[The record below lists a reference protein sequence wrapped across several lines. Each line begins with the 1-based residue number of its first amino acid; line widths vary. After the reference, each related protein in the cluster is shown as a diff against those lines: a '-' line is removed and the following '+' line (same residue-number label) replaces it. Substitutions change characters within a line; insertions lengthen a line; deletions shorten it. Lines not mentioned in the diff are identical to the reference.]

1 MLFVCTLCVLNGCPV
16 LCLYFMCAKRML
28 CVAIILLDSSYIA
41 SQYLPTPSTTSRIA
55 VLCVESTEKD
65 STYNSV
71 LLPLSST
78 TLSTATRFTLLCV
91 KFTKSHS
98 T

>member
-1 MLFVCTLCVLNGCPV
+1 
-16 LCLYFMCAKRML
+16 MCAKRML
-28 CVAIILLDSSYIA
+28 CVVVILLDSLYIA
-41 SQYLPTPSTTSRIA
+41 SQYLPTPSITLRIA
-55 VLCVESTEKD
+55 VLCVEFTGSD